1 VELSFFIIL
10 SKQRLKICYYNGYS
24 ANCQKSGDAVLSMFF
39 FSIQNAF
46 QKKSV
51 AALAILGVAFGT
63 ALMTILFSLV
73 GGMERRA
80 EKTFS
85 ELSNKIMITGRDAI
99 FGGLFLGMGTGAIP
113 SNYIENIKG
122 IPHVER
128 VYTQVSAIMR
138 PRDINYVIPL
148 YGYKNEDI
156 KGLSLIPHNKI
167 IEGRTPENDREVI
180 LGKSLGEYMKLL
192 NSPYQVGKAYS
203 FNIPSGGK
211 TRDLELIMVGI
222 YQTGNEVMDGALVGS
237 EKLAREITNIPP
249 AQVSGINVIID
260 GVNNVEQVA
269 RAIQSALSGKTP
281 EVQVLVP
288 GEVLNPVKN
297 VIDLFGNFLITVAVV
312 AAAAGGLSIM
322 VVMLLSVVS
331 RMREFGILKALGWT
345 PANIMLMVLV
355 ESLVLSLS
363 GAALGTLLGYGGLL
377 LAGKF
382 ISPDIA
388 VLTWQVTSAVALA
401 GVIIGVAGGI
411 YPAWRANRASPS
423 SILREI

>member
-1 VELSFFIIL
+1 LSL
-10 SKQRLKICYYNGYS
+10 
-24 ANCQKSGDAVLSMFF
+24 FF

-63 ALMTILFSLV
+63 ALMTILFSLA

-85 ELSNKIMITGRDAI
+85 ELSNKIMVTGRDAI
-99 FGGLFLGMGTGAIP
+99 FGGLFLGMGTSAIP
-113 SNYIENIKG
+113 SNYVESIKG

-128 VYTQVSAIMR
+128 VYTQVSVIMR
-138 PRDINYVIPL
+138 PQEINYIMPL

-156 KGLSLIPHNKI
+156 NGLSLIPHNRI
-167 IEGRTPENDREVI
+167 IEGTAPENDREVI
-180 LGKSLGEYMKLL
+180 MGKSLKEYMNML
-192 NSPYQVGKAYS
+192 NSPYQL
-203 FNIPSGGK
+203 GK
-211 TRDLELIMVGI
+211 TYRFSIPAKGKTKDLDLKIVGV

-237 EKLAREITNIPP
+237 EKLAREISNIPP
-249 AQVSGINVIID
+249 TQVSGINVIID

-288 GEVLNPVKN
+288 GEVLHPVKN
-297 VIDLFGNFLITVAVV
+297 VIDLLGNFLITVSVV

-345 PANIMLMVLV
+345 PANVMIMVLV
-355 ESLVLSLS
+355 ESLVLSMS
-363 GAALGTLLGYGGLL
+363 GAALGTLLGYGGLI

-388 VLTWQVTSAVALA
+388 VLTWQVAAIVALA
-401 GVIIGVAGGI
+401 GVMIGVAGGI
-411 YPAWRANRASPS
+411 YPAWRANSASPAK
-423 SILREI
+423 ILRGL

>member
-1 VELSFFIIL
+1 M
-10 SKQRLKICYYNGYS
+10 
-24 ANCQKSGDAVLSMFF
+24 SMFF

>member
-1 VELSFFIIL
+1 MSLFL
-10 SKQRLKICYYNGYS
+10 
-24 ANCQKSGDAVLSMFF
+24 

-46 QKKSV
+46 RKKSV

-63 ALMTILFSLV
+63 ALMAILFSLAA
-73 GGMERRA
+73 GMERRA

-85 ELSNKIMITGRDAI
+85 ELSNKVMVTGRDAI
-99 FGGLFLGMGTGAIP
+99 FGGLFLGMGTSAIP
-113 SNYIENIKG
+113 SNYIESLKG
-122 IPHVER
+122 LPHVER
-128 VYTQVSAIMR
+128 VYTQVSVIMR
-138 PRDINYVIPL
+138 PKEINYVIPL

-167 IEGRTPENDREVI
+167 IDGKAPENDREVI
-180 LGKSLGEYMKLL
+180 MGKSLGEYMKLL
-192 NSPYQVGKAYS
+192 NSPYQLGETYRFTV
-203 FNIPSGGK
+203 PSGGK
-211 TRDLELIMVGI
+211 TKELELKIVGV

-237 EKLAREITNIPP
+237 EKLAREIIHIPP
-249 AQVSGINVIID
+249 TQVSGINVIID

-269 RAIQSALSGKTP
+269 RAIQSALAGKTP

-297 VIDLFGNFLITVAVV
+297 VISLFGNFLITVSVV

-322 VVMLLSVVS
+322 VVMLLSVIS

-345 PANIMLMVLV
+345 PANIVFLVLV
-355 ESLVLSLS
+355 ESLVLSVS
-363 GAALGTLLGYGGLL
+363 GAALGTVLGYGGLV

-382 ISPDIA
+382 IAPDIA
-388 VLTWQVTSAVALA
+388 VLTWQVTAIVALA

-411 YPAWRANRASPS
+411 YPAWRANGASPAK
-423 SILREI
+423 IFRGL

>member
-1 VELSFFIIL
+1 
-10 SKQRLKICYYNGYS
+10 
-24 ANCQKSGDAVLSMFF
+24 LSMFF

>member
-1 VELSFFIIL
+1 
-10 SKQRLKICYYNGYS
+10 
-24 ANCQKSGDAVLSMFF
+24 
-39 FSIQNAF
+39 
-46 QKKSV
+46 
-51 AALAILGVAFGT
+51 
-63 ALMTILFSLV
+63 
-73 GGMERRA
+73 
-80 EKTFS
+80 
-85 ELSNKIMITGRDAI
+85 
-99 FGGLFLGMGTGAIP
+99 
-113 SNYIENIKG
+113 
-122 IPHVER
+122 
-128 VYTQVSAIMR
+128 
-138 PRDINYVIPL
+138 
-148 YGYKNEDI
+148 
-156 KGLSLIPHNKI
+156 
-167 IEGRTPENDREVI
+167 
-180 LGKSLGEYMKLL
+180 
-192 NSPYQVGKAYS
+192 
-203 FNIPSGGK
+203 
-211 TRDLELIMVGI
+211 
-222 YQTGNEVMDGALVGS
+222 MDGALVGS